1 MFNFSCIYFKP
12 TGRRFHILNECSSI
26 WPSCA
31 VTRYRFNFGTEK
43 HVFKMY
49 LYRCAEVVTIVT
61 IHCPHYNDSN
71 GFSWNSLRKYI
82 ENKCYYLCLLCFTLP
97 WWPIVKGQTEK
108 TNRTDIKFL
117 GTVEVSKRQVL
128 VSGNL
133 LSLKLKVC
141 LKKLKTGWSLN
152 NKRSFI
158 TSNFVSS
165 VNLRRRW
172 QQWLIRVSTKTV
184 NFLQIKTILSSLR
197 STICFAFIS
206 MLFHLVHCKTH
217 TEKCCPNHGC

>member
-1 MFNFSCIYFKP
+1 MPKLLQLLID
-12 TGRRFHILNECSSI
+12 
-26 WPSCA
+26 
-31 VTRYRFNFGTEK
+31 
-43 HVFKMY
+43 
-49 LYRCAEVVTIVT
+49 
-61 IHCPHYNDSN
+61 CPHYNDSN

-152 NKRSFI
+152 KKRSFI

-165 VNLRRRW
+165 VNLRRSITTMTYKGFHW
-172 QQWLIRVSTKTV
+172 NCKFSS
-184 NFLQIKTILSSLR
+184 SSLR

-206 MLFHLVHCKTH
+206 MLFHLMHCKTH